1 MKTVVAPGKMVLT
14 GAYAVLEG
22 APAIVIAVDR
32 YAKADPARV
41 AESPSAEVL
50 DALGD
55 TPPPS
60 CDASALYH
68 EGSKLGLG
76 SSAAVLVASLGAD
89 AAKRGLDPSD
99 PDVRSRI
106 FRRAR
111 ESHARVQGGGSG
123 VDIAASTYGGVLRY
137 TLHANRPWILE
148 STLPEGLVISG
159 FFSGKSARTSDLLA
173 QVAQL
178 KERDPEAHSRVFG
191 NLGYAAELAAKLM
204 ESGSVREFVG
214 AVGLFLESLE
224 ELGELAEAPIVPL
237 TFKRL
242 AIIAAE
248 EGGVFLPSGAGGGD
262 VGVFLGATEPSEN
275 FRSRAKVLGMQP
287 LAIGI
292 DRHGLR
298 VSPDVLPDAASTVS

>member
-32 YAKADPARV
+32 YAKADPSRV
-41 AESPSAEVL
+41 AESPSAEVV
-50 DALGD
+50 DALGE
-55 TPPPS
+55 TPAPS

-68 EGSKLGLG
+68 DGAKLGLG

-99 PDVRSRI
+99 PDVRSKI

-148 STLPEGLVISG
+148 SVLPEGLVISA

-173 QVAQL
+173 MVAEL
-178 KERDPEAHSRVFG
+178 KARDPEGHQRVFA

-204 ESGSVREFVG
+204 DGGSIREFVG
-214 AVGLFLESLE
+214 ATRAFLEALD
-224 ELGELAEAPIVPL
+224 ELGEMAEAPIVPL
-237 TFKRL
+237 SFKRL

-262 VGVFLGATEPSEN
+262 MGVFLGVAQPSEN
-275 FRSRAKVLGMQP
+275 FTSRAEVLGMQP

-292 DRHGLR
+292 DRLGLR
-298 VSPDVLPDAASTVS
+298 VSPPSAPSDLN

>member
-22 APAIVIAVDR
+22 APAIVVAVDR
-32 YAKADPARV
+32 YAKADPSRV

-50 DALGD
+50 DALGES
-55 TPPPS
+55 PAPS

-123 VDIAASTYGGVLRY
+123 VDVAASTYGGVLRY

-148 STLPEGLVISG
+148 SKLPEGLVIAG
-159 FFSGKSARTSDLLA
+159 FFSGKSAKTSELLA
-173 QVAQL
+173 LVAEL
-178 KERDPEAHSRVFG
+178 KERDPDGHQRVFA

-204 ESGSVREFVG
+204 ENGSIAEFVG
-214 AVGLFLESLE
+214 AVRVFLDALD
-224 ELGELAEAPIVPL
+224 ELGEMAEAPIVPL
-237 TFKRL
+237 SFKRL
-242 AIIAAE
+242 AIIATE

-262 VGVFLGATEPSEN
+262 VGVFLGAAQPSEN
-275 FRSRAKVLGMQP
+275 FTERAKVLGMQP

-298 VSPDVLPDAASTVS
+298 VSPDSAPSDLN

>member
-32 YAKADPARV
+32 YAKADSSRV
-41 AESPSAEVL
+41 ADRPSAEVV
-50 DALGD
+50 DALGE
-55 TPPPS
+55 TPAPS

-99 PDVRSRI
+99 PDVRSKI

-123 VDIAASTYGGVLRY
+123 VDIAASTYGGILRY

-148 STLPEGLVISG
+148 SALPEGLVISA
-159 FFSGKSARTSDLLA
+159 FFSGKSASTSNLLGL
-173 QVAQL
+173 VGEL
-178 KERDPEAHSRVFG
+178 KARDPEGHQRVFAS
-191 NLGYAAELAAKLM
+191 LGYAAELAAKLM
-204 ESGSVREFVG
+204 DGGSIREFVG
-214 AVGLFLESLE
+214 ATRAFLEALD
-224 ELGELAEAPIVPL
+224 ELGEMAEAPIVPL
-237 TFKRL
+237 SFKRL
-242 AIIAAE
+242 AIIASE
-248 EGGVFLPSGAGGGD
+248 EEGVFLPSGAGGGD
-262 VGVFLGATEPSEN
+262 VGVFLGPASPSEN
-275 FRSRAKVLGMQP
+275 FTSRAKLLGMQP

-292 DRHGLR
+292 DRLGLR
-298 VSPDVLPDAASTVS
+298 VSPESAPSDLN